1 MTNTTN
7 FQSLVELQVKADM
20 ISAELVSIC
29 CDAALIQ
36 SAWLKEQQQLRQKN
50 QYLIRALIQAKAL
63 NVQIEAH
70 LQQARLENQCDALT
84 HTPNRN
90 IMQDRIQQ
98 AISSRKRQN
107 KHFAV
112 LFIDL
117 DNFKPVNDRYGHAAG
132 DQVLQQVAERLT
144 KTIRDS
150 DTLSRYGGDEFLV
163 LLPEVAHREDVL
175 AIAEKMGKV
184 LAEVYA
190 LDGHQIRLSASIGVA
205 VFPEDGT
212 DVSSLV
218 QQADSAMYSA
228 KRQGGGVVCG

>member
-1 MTNTTN
+1 MLL
-7 FQSLVELQVKADM
+7 S
-20 ISAELVSIC
+20 
-29 CDAALIQ
+29 
-36 SAWLKEQQQLRQKN
+36 
-50 QYLIRALIQAKAL
+50 LIQAGVL
-63 NVQIEAH
+63 NVSTLAR
-70 LQQARLENQCDALT
+70 LQQLTQDSQCDALT

-98 AISSRKRQN
+98 AISSSKRQS

-132 DQVLQQVAERLT
+132 DQVLQQVTERLT
-144 KTIRDS
+144 QTIRDS

-163 LLPEVAHREDVL
+163 LLPEVAHREDVR

-190 LDGHQIRLSASIGVA
+190 IDGHQIRLSASIGMA

-218 QQADSAMYSA
+218 QQADSAMYCA
-228 KRQGGGVVCG
+228 KSKGGGTFCG

>member
-1 MTNTTN
+1 MTNVQY
-7 FQSLVELQVKADM
+7 FQSVAALQVQADM
-20 ISAELVSIC
+20 MSAEVVRVR
-29 CDAALIQ
+29 CDTIMLQ
-36 SAWLKEQQQLRQKN
+36 SSWIKEQQQLRQVN
-50 QYLIRALIQAKAL
+50 QLLVLALIQAGTVNEQLKAH
-63 NVQIEAH
+63 I
-70 LQQARLENQCDALT
+70 QQELLASQCDALT

-163 LLPEVAHREDVL
+163 LLPEVAHREDVQ

-190 LDGHQIRLSASIGVA
+190 IDGHQIRLSASIGIA
-205 VFPEDGT
+205 FFPEDGS

-218 QQADSAMYSA
+218 QQADSAMYCA
-228 KRQGGGVVCG
+228 KRKGGGTFCG